1 MREVLAGEVGCTASD
16 KPEKLAF
23 VDAWRWWF
31 TCDHAFWSEAQNQR
45 CVDVAFVRAVG
56 QPYRVNRNIR
66 VAKLDHPTKIF
77 TKGERE
83 GQAKQVRDPSDP
95 HALAFSIMINELKYE
110 EDASLS
116 QRGKALA
123 KALVEHRSAIAGTPA
138 SAASKVNWFLRPEG
152 WTMFDRFVSI
162 AVLGSH
168 QSSVAGMEQ
177 FFDALDR
184 RDFAKKLAEVREA
197 IASPFPKILAERV
210 IDKYLFLM
218 GLRYSQR
225 TLFKEDA
232 DEESEGANDRMSL
245 VLLNGFVSALPSP
258 LVDQVCQQADKLAQT
273 VCLSSLL
280 HPDVAKAHADHVARE
295 RPKSSTTRK

>member
-1 MREVLAGEVGCTASD
+1 MGQVGCTASD

-23 VDAWRWWF
+23 MDAWRWWL

-56 QPYRVNRNIR
+56 QLYRVNRNIR
-66 VAKLDHPTKIF
+66 VATLDHPTKIF
-77 TKGERE
+77 TKGKRE
-83 GQAKQVRDPSDP
+83 GQAKQVRDPADP
-95 HALAFSIMINELKYE
+95 HALAFSIMINGLKYK
-110 EDASLS
+110 EDANLS

-184 RDFAKKLAEVREA
+184 RNFAKKLAEVRQA
-197 IASPFPKILAERV
+197 ISSPFPKILAERV

-225 TLFKEDA
+225 MLIEEDA
-232 DEESEGANDRMSL
+232 DEEGEGTNDRMSL

-258 LVDQVCQQADKLAQT
+258 LVDQVRQQAEKLAQT
-273 VCLSSLL
+273 VCLSSLV
-280 HPDVAKAHADHVARE
+280 HPDVAKACAYHVSRE
-295 RPKSSTTRK
+295 RPKSRAIRQ